1 MLLNSVLMSMRPSFL
16 VLAPVCVLLG
26 VASALIRQGFVMVPD
41 LLVVFVGAVAAHISV
56 NTLNE
61 YQDFQSGL
69 DAQTSRTP
77 FSGGSGSLVRNPE
90 AANAVRLAAMCSLA
104 VTVLAGGYLLVRHGL
119 AILPLGALGV
129 VIILTY
135 TRWLNR
141 QPWLCLI
148 APGLA
153 FGPLM
158 VVGTHFAL
166 TGEYSLLAAYL
177 SLIPFFL
184 VNNLLLLNQ
193 FPDIEADRRVGRVH
207 FPIAYGIRAST
218 WMYGGFLLAAF
229 LLLLAGIVRG
239 NIPVLGAIALI
250 PMAAGAMAF
259 LGALRFGDDTR
270 RLLSYMGLN
279 VIAAVV
285 TPLVL
290 GVALIIGL

>member
-1 MLLNSVLMSMRPSFL
+1 MNSVLMSMRLPFL

-26 VASALIRQGFVMVPD
+26 LATALMSKGQVAVAD
-41 LLVVFVGAVAAHISV
+41 LLVVLIGAVAAHISV

-61 YQDFQSGL
+61 YQDFHSGL

-77 FSGGSGSLVRNPE
+77 FSGGSGSLVKHPD
-90 AANAVRLAAMCSLA
+90 AANAVGVAALCSLA

-119 AILPLGALGV
+119 AILPLGVLGV

-158 VVGTHFAL
+158 VAGTHFAL
-166 TGEYSLLAAYL
+166 TGEYSVLAGYVAL
-177 SLIPFFL
+177 VPFFL

-218 WMYGGFLLAAF
+218 WVYGTFVLVAF
-229 LLLLAGIVRG
+229 LVLLAGIVREA
-239 NIPVLGAIALI
+239 IPALGAIALI

-259 LGALRFGDDTR
+259 LGALRFGGDIQ
-270 RLLSYMGLN
+270 RLLPYMGLN
-279 VIAAVV
+279 VIAAVA